1 MYFYNDDILEFLK
14 TFTEIGT
21 LDEPFDFSI
30 NQCSSSSEYLSE
42 LKKIN
47 NLYNYFLWEKDRL
60 LNADDCSE
68 IILTEEE
75 LKHILQIFQF
85 YRTNDR
91 YNCYLISDF
100 LLSYLTTIKNKEYKN
115 NVSNHK
121 IVSDNFF
128 KIISQ
133 ETIKEIK
140 KLSFDLYNK
149 ILDYNGKDQDL
160 FFIEILEKISKNF
173 SEIEEDKIYKER
185 LIEKFLEKC
194 ILLSEVINY
203 DQNFEKHL
211 KYYEPY
217 LLNYEMY
224 DKYEKFLEEMIFIL
238 SKRQLLKNKVIKSI
252 LNKII
257 DKINP
262 LILNFSFE
270 EKSFIMTI
278 YEIDKIKN
286 FLNKF
291 LQEVANLSEKN
302 KGKIYECLNNLLFFK
317 RIIVSKEEKIK
328 IQMNTFKS
336 EINISKEEIEKI
348 INTINSNI
356 NSLYPLLVCNFEQ
369 MLNETIE
376 DYSKYPI
383 NYMCNYYEVDSLS
396 QIYLKSEEDFKVSIF
411 TKYYEKLGKK
421 FTRENSNLKNI
432 LNGNYYVQMMKYLNK
447 ILKNTQSFINLLCEL
462 KEGKKSLI
470 NKLIYKKK
478 YPIKNEYLIFTLNTL
493 EIENNIIKLLKMKGC
508 KIESDGFKNL
518 NTLAEYFYNDKDIM
532 NGLMH
537 INYILY
543 ERHGLN
549 IRNNI
554 AHGNYFNKNIELEI
568 LNSFCALMFINNL
581 LRKDMFG
588 SEKK

>member
-1 MYFYNDDILEFLK
+1 VYFYNDDILKFLK

-30 NQCSSSSEYLSE
+30 NQSSSSSEYLSE

-47 NLYNYFLWEKDRL
+47 NLYNSFLWEKDRL

-85 YRTNDR
+85 YRTNDHC
-91 YNCYLISDF
+91 NCYLISDF
-100 LLSYLTTIKNKEYKN
+100 LLSYLTTIKDKEYKN
-115 NVSNHK
+115 NVSNYK
-121 IVSDNFF
+121 IVSDYFF

-140 KLSFDLYNK
+140 KLSFDFYNK
-149 ILDYNGKDQDL
+149 ILDYNGKDKNL
-160 FFIEILEKISKNF
+160 FFIEILEKIFKDFNES
-173 SEIEEDKIYKER
+173 EEDKISKES
-185 LIEKFLEKC
+185 LIKKFLEKG

-203 DQNFEKHL
+203 DQNIEKHL
-211 KYYEPY
+211 EYYEPY

-224 DKYEKFLEEMIFIL
+224 DKYEKFPEEMIFIL
-238 SKRQLLKNKVIKSI
+238 SKRKLLKNKVIKSI

-262 LILNFSFE
+262 LILNFSFK

-278 YEIDKIKN
+278 YEIDKIKI

-291 LQEVANLSEKN
+291 LSEVLNLSKKN
-302 KGKIYECLNNLLFFK
+302 KVKIYECLNNLLFFK
-317 RIIVSKEEKIK
+317 RTIVSEEEKIK
-328 IQMNTFKS
+328 IQMNEFKG
-336 EINISKEEIEKI
+336 EINISEKEIEKI
-348 INTINSNI
+348 INPINNDI
-356 NSLYPLLVCNFEQ
+356 YILYPLLVCDFEQ
-369 MLNETIE
+369 MLNESLE
-376 DYSKYPI
+376 DYSRYPI
-383 NYMCNYYEVDSLS
+383 NYRCNSYEVDSLS
-396 QIYLKSEEDFKVSIF
+396 QIYLKPEEGFKNSMF
-411 TKYYEKLGKK
+411 TNYYEELGKN
-421 FTRENSNLKNI
+421 FTRENSYLKNI
-432 LNGNYYVQMMKYLNK
+432 LSGNYYVQMMKYLNK
-447 ILKNTQSFINLLCEL
+447 ILRNTQSFINFLFES
-462 KEGKKSLI
+462 KEGKKALI
-470 NKLIYKKK
+470 NKLIYKKE
-478 YPIKNEYLIFTLNTL
+478 YPIKNDYVILSLNTL

-581 LRKDMFG
+581 LGKDMFG